1 MENWKCSISAVYKS
15 CVTVR
20 SIDSIENKITQLLE
34 YVLRGLSNSFG
45 RNRWKTKFSDSENQ
59 FLTVFNFS
67 RGPLPRDFKTTQR
80 DNQEEL
86 RDELQLKIN
95 LDNSYE
101 PLHHEYNREITL
113 SQRYLEDKLCFTQIC
128 GTFCL
133 TIIYNISTSEQR
145 WCQKTEDFQKKC
157 KIKIEHPNYFFF
169 FVGCELF
176 FLDSS

>member
-45 RNRWKTKFSDSENQ
+45 RNRWKTKISDSENQ

-113 SQRYLEDKLCFTQIC
+113 SQRYLEDTFCFKHFFDFVKVLLTNPWFCC
-128 GTFCL
+128 GTSCL
-133 TIIYNISTSEQR
+133 TIIYI
-145 WCQKTEDFQKKC
+145 
-157 KIKIEHPNYFFF
+157 
-169 FVGCELF
+169 
-176 FLDSS
+176 